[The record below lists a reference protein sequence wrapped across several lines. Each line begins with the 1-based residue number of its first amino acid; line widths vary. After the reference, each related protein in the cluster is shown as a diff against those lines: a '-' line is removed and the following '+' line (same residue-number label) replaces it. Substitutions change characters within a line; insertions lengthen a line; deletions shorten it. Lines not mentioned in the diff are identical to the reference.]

1 MRNISNKMEI
11 IENIFSQESKDL
23 FTTYHELSNQQAYF
37 YTRSKATR
45 RGLRGPFLRPRGES
59 LPPTCVN
66 TGHKTSKLVR
76 QVSIG
81 SSFKK
86 IFSHGNDRTLGNRL
100 REENNVKNRDKPGYR
115 L

>member
-11 IENIFSQESKDL
+11 IENIVSQESKDL

-86 IFSHGNDRTLGNRL
+86 NYRHGNDRTFGGRL
-100 REENNVKNRDKPGYR
+100 REENTEASSRKKT